1 MKALQRRYTVEQ
13 LREKFRADFAQG
25 ILYDKKTG
33 RAILNRPNAD
43 GYLRVGIRDESLGKY
58 KTYYVHDVL
67 FYMNHGWLPEEIDH
81 FNHVKSDNSENNLR
95 ESNHRL
101 QQVNMPK
108 KEGTTSLYKGV
119 CHYPQKASKR
129 WRASL
134 CHRGKHVS
142 FGYYE
147 TEEEA
152 ARAYDRA
159 AYKIWGETS
168 IQHMNFSWDELNYK
182 KPYEPHEF
190 PANWGHLM
198 E

>member
-1 MKALQRRYTVEQ
+1 MKALQRRYTVKQ
-13 LREKFRADFAQG
+13 LEEKFRADFENG
-25 ILYDKKTG
+25 ILYDRKTG
-33 RAILNRPNAD
+33 RAIVNRPNAD
-43 GYLRVGIRDESLGKY
+43 GYLRVGIREESTGKY

-67 FYMNHGWLPEEIDH
+67 FYMNHGWIPEEIDH
-81 FNHVKSDNSENNLR
+81 FNHIKSDNSEANLR

-108 KEGTTSLYKGV
+108 KNGTTSRYKGV
-119 CHYPQKASKR
+119 CYYPKKASKR

-147 TEEEA
+147 TQEEA

-159 AYKIWGETS
+159 AYNIWKDHS
-168 IQHMNFSWDELNYK
+168 IQHMNFPLEENNFK
-182 KPYEPHEF
+182 KPFEKHEF
-190 PANWGHLM
+190 PASWKHLT

>member
-1 MKALQRRYTVEQ
+1 MKVLQKRYTVEQ
-13 LREKFRADFAQG
+13 LQTKFVPDFEAG
-25 ILYDKKTG
+25 ILYEKKTG

-43 GYLRVGIRDESLGKY
+43 GYLRVGIRDESTGKY

-81 FNHVKSDNSENNLR
+81 FNHVKSDNSQNNLR
-95 ESNHRL
+95 PSDHNL

-119 CHYPQKASKR
+119 CYYPKKASKR

-134 CHRGKHVS
+134 CHEGKHKS
-142 FGYYE
+142 YGYYD
-147 TEEEA
+147 TQEEA
-152 ARAYDRA
+152 ALAYDRA
-159 AYKIWGETS
+159 AYATWGEPS
-168 IQHMNFSWDELNYK
+168 VQHLNFPERENNYRR
-182 KPYEPHEF
+182 PLVQGQLF
-190 PANWGHLM
+190 ANMQHLM